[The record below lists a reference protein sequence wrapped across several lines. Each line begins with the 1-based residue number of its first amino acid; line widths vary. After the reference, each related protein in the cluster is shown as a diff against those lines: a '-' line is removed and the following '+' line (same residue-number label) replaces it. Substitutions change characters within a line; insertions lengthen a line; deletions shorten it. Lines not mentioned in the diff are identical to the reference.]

1 MSSVWGS
8 LRGDEVLQVEP
19 IRPTELSLKA
29 HSHHKP
35 IDVLLDYTLPL
46 LLNYTLPHPYLP
58 PSLQFHLCAPFK
70 MNATVTDKA
79 GNDWQTPLQSPT
91 SIRAEPPSEHVGSSQ
106 DDDISDEEDADGSE
120 EKEEEGSED
129 NASGGESEE
138 VHTEI
143 AENLDIPTYDH
154 TSARLDA
161 LERRVTSIIG
171 FADGVAWE
179 GLPAVLLQ
187 LNRVESRVNKLYFRD
202 DRVSNHEDFEA
213 VNETLQQLMELEKS
227 VRSHLCVFS
236 EAARDGADE
245 PCLDSLD
252 ELLKV
257 LHRQIGP
264 MLVSNRIKS
273 FSTAQR
279 IALITNC
286 QQRIVDIRATELSYT
301 DQVITAF
308 GPRVMLEESVFKSEV
323 ANTLNNS
330 PEYVALMVELNRISA
345 MVHVM
350 KMAGI
355 MTDDGRVI
363 HVDGTQAPQTVNG
376 VAEIDAARIMIALR
390 GLKSPNSGAGQQHKA
405 ADSQHEDSDE
415 SMASLPSGTFES
427 FMRKGPVTRTA
438 SGSRGPVASSSRKRT
453 SDEDASR
460 SMRKRHSHSPDV

>member
-1 MSSVWGS
+1 MSS
-8 LRGDEVLQVEP
+8 
-19 IRPTELSLKA
+19 
-29 HSHHKP
+29 
-35 IDVLLDYTLPL
+35 
-46 LLNYTLPHPYLP
+46 
-58 PSLQFHLCAPFK
+58 FHLCAPFK

-138 VHTEI
+138 VNTEI

-161 LERRVTSIIG
+161 LEQR
-171 FADGVAWE
+171 
-179 GLPAVLLQ
+179 GLTRL
-187 LNRVESRVNKLYFRD
+187 REDFRD

-286 QQRIVDIRATELSYT
+286 QQRILHGSSNNS
-301 DQVITAF
+301 F
-308 GPRVMLEESVFKSEV
+308 WSRVMLEESVFKSEV

-363 HVDGTQAPQTVNG
+363 HVDGTQAPQTANG

-427 FMRKGPVTRTA
+427 FMRKGRSPGPHPA
-438 SGSRGPVASSSRKRT
+438 AEGPVASSSRKRT

>member
-1 MSSVWGS
+1 
-8 LRGDEVLQVEP
+8 
-19 IRPTELSLKA
+19 
-29 HSHHKP
+29 
-35 IDVLLDYTLPL
+35 
-46 LLNYTLPHPYLP
+46 
-58 PSLQFHLCAPFK
+58 

-138 VHTEI
+138 VNTEI

-405 ADSQHEDSDE
+405 AGQIQLFTL
-415 SMASLPSGTFES
+415 SMKIPMNLWHLCLAGLLSPSCAKDRS
-427 FMRKGPVTRTA
+427 PGPHPAAEA
-438 SGSRGPVASSSRKRT
+438 SGIFLQKTNFRRGCKQKYEKTTQSLSGCLMQLISYHPSSSVDRKMLDLTACNPARYALV
-453 SDEDASR
+453 SGS
-460 SMRKRHSHSPDV
+460 